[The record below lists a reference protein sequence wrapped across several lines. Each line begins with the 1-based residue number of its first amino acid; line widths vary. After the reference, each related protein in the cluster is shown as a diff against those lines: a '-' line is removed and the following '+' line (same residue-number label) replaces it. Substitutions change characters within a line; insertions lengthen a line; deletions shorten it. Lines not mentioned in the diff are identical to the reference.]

1 MQINVEDD
9 IPLHVDVI
17 PNVVEVATPSVE
29 RERENQ
35 VTNKNRLS
43 LIKDKKA
50 LEKDITDKDFLISSQ
65 KEVIENMRAKFEAVS
80 ESSAITADEL
90 GEKLK
95 AVEEE
100 RNSLIKMIK
109 SKDQNIDELSVA
121 IESLGKKQTN
131 QEDGDNSELH
141 ALREQYDVAYRE
153 STKREELL
161 LQARTSLKN
170 ANGELEVLSGKL
182 KNAEIELHLKDGLA
196 DLQKKEIA
204 SLQDELQK
212 KELEKRVSSELAETL
227 PTETGDLSKQLVTLR
242 AKCKQDLAD
251 KQLLLTKTELV
262 VKTKDE
268 LLEAKQEIVENLK
281 FRIGILQTEKKNE
294 KNGQSDLTSNTKS
307 PVDEVTDVLTCANGV
322 DDACEF
328 IKVYAKSGVVMNGF
342 LMWANIQRLTTPENE
357 WKEEALK
364 KFLKSEI
371 TDAKECLWR
380 ICGEKIT
387 LPLKKRQGS
396 SKSVSEVD
404 DIAKALKI
412 LAENE
417 NLPMFIATADMVKE
431 TPIFLQ
437 AEKVSENERE
447 MMSKLK
453 CVENSLK
460 EILTQNKAAEEGHKL
475 VNVNPGNG
483 DSDNKN
489 SIQTARVTWADEEDI
504 VLSEPEDHSAEE
516 EWSVVGE
523 KSKEKRRTWKDK
535 LNILKG
541 TLSNDNNDA
550 PQPADVHLVAYGFG
564 TDTSGEQLKQWL
576 RGNGIVVK
584 SCSLLTTFEGARSH
598 TFKLVVKSTDY
609 EKATNPAIWPENVG
623 VRKFR
628 FFGSKK
634 RSYGNGDKNNNKKSS
649 PDPEVI
655 IHPERPANGNQSKRH
670 PSYPKR
676 ADLTGMERET
686 NRIWNSPSKDLLMQY
701 QKRFGPIGPGGNPP
715 LQSQNIWYPP
725 QAWKAQQTNHNV
737 QNDQLQQI
745 HPQVTILRRNGN
757 TPGPSQ
763 FSQEMMT
770 DDDYDW
776 SLDYNAYQ

>member
-29 RERENQ
+29 KERENQ

-294 KNGQSDLTSNTKS
+294 KNGQSDWISKTSS
-307 PVDEVTDVLTCANGV
+307 PVDEMNDV
-322 DDACEF
+322 
-328 IKVYAKSGVVMNGF
+328 
-342 LMWANIQRLTTPENE
+342 
-357 WKEEALK
+357 
-364 KFLKSEI
+364 
-371 TDAKECLWR
+371 
-380 ICGEKIT
+380 
-387 LPLKKRQGS
+387 
-396 SKSVSEVD
+396 
-404 DIAKALKI
+404 
-412 LAENE
+412 
-417 NLPMFIATADMVKE
+417 
-431 TPIFLQ
+431 
-437 AEKVSENERE
+437 
-447 MMSKLK
+447 
-453 CVENSLK
+453 
-460 EILTQNKAAEEGHKL
+460 
-475 VNVNPGNG
+475 
-483 DSDNKN
+483 
-489 SIQTARVTWADEEDI
+489 
-504 VLSEPEDHSAEE
+504 
-516 EWSVVGE
+516 
-523 KSKEKRRTWKDK
+523 
-535 LNILKG
+535 
-541 TLSNDNNDA
+541 
-550 PQPADVHLVAYGFG
+550 
-564 TDTSGEQLKQWL
+564 
-576 RGNGIVVK
+576 
-584 SCSLLTTFEGARSH
+584 
-598 TFKLVVKSTDY
+598 
-609 EKATNPAIWPENVG
+609 
-623 VRKFR
+623 
-628 FFGSKK
+628 
-634 RSYGNGDKNNNKKSS
+634 
-649 PDPEVI
+649 
-655 IHPERPANGNQSKRH
+655 
-670 PSYPKR
+670 
-676 ADLTGMERET
+676 
-686 NRIWNSPSKDLLMQY
+686 
-701 QKRFGPIGPGGNPP
+701 
-715 LQSQNIWYPP
+715 
-725 QAWKAQQTNHNV
+725 
-737 QNDQLQQI
+737 
-745 HPQVTILRRNGN
+745 
-757 TPGPSQ
+757 
-763 FSQEMMT
+763 
-770 DDDYDW
+770 
-776 SLDYNAYQ
+776 